1 MPLHE
6 RGLTSYGR
14 PVNLGE
20 IAFAWLRSV
29 KSCRQETTGLQQ
41 LMKTAKQWILL
52 TCAKRLLLLAIYEC
66 LGDWLQSTFTSPK
79 VR

>member
-1 MPLHE
+1 
-6 RGLTSYGR
+6 
-14 PVNLGE
+14 VNPGE

-29 KSCRQETTGLQQ
+29 KPCRQEAIGLQQ

-52 TCAKRLLLLAIYEC
+52 TRAKRLLLLAIDDF
-66 LGDWLQSTFTSPK
+66 LSVWLQSTFTSPK